1 MRSALRP
8 RSIITLS
15 VIIVIGMIVYSLYG
29 STPLMGPT
37 LRVTPQEAR
46 ARRYGRIFDVR
57 SPVERDRLGYFPH
70 SLPLSMENLEKG
82 IPLDLPLTTH
92 ILVYSNGDDRA
103 QRAAEQISR
112 MGYPHVRYLQETYQ
126 ALMPGA
132 TGPETAK

>member
-1 MRSALRP
+1 
-8 RSIITLS
+8 
-15 VIIVIGMIVYSLYG
+15 MIVYSLYG
-29 STPLMGPT
+29 SSTLMGPS

-46 ARRYGRIFDVR
+46 ARLYGRIFDVR
-57 SPVERDRLGYFPH
+57 SPVERDRLGYLPH
-70 SLPLSMENLEKG
+70 SLPLSMENLERG
-82 IPLDLPLTTH
+82 LPLDVPLTAH

-132 TGPETAK
+132 TGPDGSK

>member
-1 MRSALRP
+1 MRSALRS
-8 RSIITLS
+8 RSIVILS
-15 VIIVIGMIVYSLYG
+15 TVIAMGMIVYAFYESVP
-29 STPLMGPT
+29 SWNPS

-82 IPLDLPLTTH
+82 IPLDLPTNAH

-103 QRAAEQISR
+103 QRAAEQILR
-112 MGYPHVRYLQETYQ
+112 MGYPHVSYLQETYQ

-132 TGPETAK
+132 

>member
-1 MRSALRP
+1 MRSALR
-8 RSIITLS
+8 SQSMIILS
-15 VIIVIGMIVYSLYG
+15 VIVAISVIVYTLYE
-29 STPLMGPT
+29 SATSITPS

-57 SPVERDRLGYFPH
+57 SPMERDRLGYFPH
-70 SLPLSMENLEKG
+70 SLPLSMENMEKG
-82 IPLDLPLTTH
+82 IPLDVPMTTH

-132 TGPETAK
+132 

>member
-1 MRSALRP
+1 MISALRS
-8 RSIITLS
+8 RSIIILFAM
-15 VIIVIGMIVYSLYG
+15 VVIGIIAYNLYE
-29 STPLMGPT
+29 STTLLPS

-46 ARRYGRIFDVR
+46 ARRYGRIYDVR
-57 SPVERDRLGYFPH
+57 SPVERDRLGYYPH

-82 IPLDLPLTTH
+82 IPLDIPVATH
-92 ILVYSNGDDRA
+92 ILVYSNDDDRA

-132 TGPETAK
+132 VDPTK

>member
-1 MRSALRP
+1 MISALRP
-8 RSIITLS
+8 RSIVILS
-15 VIIVIGMIVYSLYG
+15 TIVVIGMIVYTLYG
-29 STPLMGPT
+29 SAAAAWAPS

-57 SPVERDRLGYFPH
+57 SPVERDRLGYLPH

-82 IPLDLPLTTH
+82 LPLDVPLTTH

-103 QRAAEQISR
+103 QHVAEQISR
-112 MGYPHVRYLQETYQ
+112 MGYSHVRYLQETYQ

-132 TGPETAK
+132 V

>member
-1 MRSALRP
+1 MQSALRP
-8 RSIITLS
+8 RS
-15 VIIVIGMIVYSLYG
+15 VIILFAIVAIGIIAYSLYE
-29 STPLMGPT
+29 STALLPT

-46 ARRYGRIFDVR
+46 ARRYGRIYDVR

-82 IPLDLPLTTH
+82 ILLDVPVTTH
-92 ILVYSNGDDRA
+92 ILVYSNDDDRA

-132 TGPETAK
+132 ADPTK

>member
-1 MRSALRP
+1 MISALRP

-15 VIIVIGMIVYSLYG
+15 FIVAISIIAYTLYG
-29 STPLMGPT
+29 SATLYPS

-57 SPVERDRLGYFPH
+57 SPMERDRLGYFPH

-82 IPLDLPLTTH
+82 IPLDLPLTAH

>member
-1 MRSALRP
+1 MQSALRP
-8 RSIITLS
+8 RSMIILS
-15 VIIVIGMIVYSLYG
+15 VIVAISVVAYTLYG
-29 STPLMGPT
+29 STTLHPS
-37 LRVTPQEAR
+37 LRVAPQEAR

-82 IPLDLPLTTH
+82 IPLDLPTNTH
-92 ILVYSNGDDRA
+92 ILVYSNDDDRA

-112 MGYPHVRYLQETYQ
+112 MGYPNVRYLQETYQ

-132 TGPETAK
+132 

>member
-8 RSIITLS
+8 RSIIMLFAVVAIS
-15 VIIVIGMIVYSLYG
+15 IIVYALYG
-29 STPLMGPT
+29 STLMSPT

-82 IPLDLPLTTH
+82 LPLDLPLTTH

-126 ALMPGA
+126 ILMPGA
-132 TGPETAK
+132 TGPETVK

>member
-1 MRSALRP
+1 MQSALRP
-8 RSIITLS
+8 RSIVILS
-15 VIIVIGMIVYSLYG
+15 AIVAIGIIAYTFYE
-29 STPLMGPT
+29 STALLPT

-46 ARRYGRIFDVR
+46 ARRYGRIYDVR

-70 SLPLSMENLEKG
+70 SLPLSMENLEMG
-82 IPLDLPLTTH
+82 LPLDIPVATH
-92 ILVYSNGDDRA
+92 ILVYSNDDDRA

-132 TGPETAK
+132 VDPTK

>member
-8 RSIITLS
+8 RSIIALS
-15 VIIVIGMIVYSLYG
+15 VIVAISIIAYTLYG
-29 STPLMGPT
+29 SATLMGPS

-57 SPVERDRLGYFPH
+57 SPMERDRLGYLPH

-112 MGYPHVRYLQETYQ
+112 MGYPHVCYLQETYQ

-132 TGPETAK
+132 TGSETEK

>member
-1 MRSALRP
+1 MISALRP

-15 VIIVIGMIVYSLYG
+15 AIVVIGMIVYALYG
-29 STPLMGPT
+29 SSTLHPT

-57 SPVERDRLGYFPH
+57 SPAERDRLGYFPH

-82 IPLDLPLTTH
+82 ILLDLPVTTH
-92 ILVYSNGDDRA
+92 LLVYSNGDDRA
-103 QRAAEQISR
+103 QRAAEQLSR
-112 MGYPHVRYLQETYQ
+112 MGYMHVRYLQETYQ

-132 TGPETAK
+132 TGLETAK

>member
-1 MRSALRP
+1 MRSALR
-8 RSIITLS
+8 SQSMIILS
-15 VIIVIGMIVYSLYG
+15 VIVAISVIVYTLYE
-29 STPLMGPT
+29 SATSITPS

-57 SPVERDRLGYFPH
+57 SPMERDRLGYFPH
-70 SLPLSMENLEKG
+70 SLPLSMENMEKG
-82 IPLDLPLTTH
+82 IPLDVPMTTQ

-132 TGPETAK
+132 

>member
-1 MRSALRP
+1 MISALRS
-8 RSIITLS
+8 RSIIILFAM
-15 VIIVIGMIVYSLYG
+15 VVIGIIAYNLYE
-29 STPLMGPT
+29 STTLLPS

-46 ARRYGRIFDVR
+46 ARRYGRIYDVR
-57 SPVERDRLGYFPH
+57 SPMERDRLGYYPH

-82 IPLDLPLTTH
+82 LPLDIPVATH
-92 ILVYSNGDDRA
+92 ILVYSNDDDRA

-132 TGPETAK
+132 VDPTK